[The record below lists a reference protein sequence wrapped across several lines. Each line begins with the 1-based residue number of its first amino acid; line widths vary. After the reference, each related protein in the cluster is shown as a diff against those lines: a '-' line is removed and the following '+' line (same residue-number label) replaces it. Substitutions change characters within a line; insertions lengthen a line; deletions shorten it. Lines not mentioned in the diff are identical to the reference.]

1 MKRRPDIRSDPFLA
15 EYDWID
21 VTPVAAGTP

>member
-1 MKRRPDIRSDPFLA
+1 MKRRADIRCDPILA

-21 VTPVAAGTP
+21 VTPVAAVTP